1 MIIKKII
8 KEGQEGIVFILG
20 PDDTKK
26 LRLLLADGTQAQI
39 QFDVDKVQ
47 EDKLFT
53 DPLKG
58 LQDHTKKAIV
68 ELVHRFG
75 TNEFKTDQFFDLRK
89 KYYAPALT
97 ETLKKFEKK
106 NLISIKPLN
115 RNTTL
120 FKFSEK
126 LCRHFGN

>member
-39 QFDVDKVQ
+39 QFDVAKVQ

-75 TNEFKTDQFFDLRK
+75 TSEFKTDQFLDVRK

-120 FKFSEK
+120 FQFSEQ